1 VLNFSATGLRRTA
14 LTLHAMAPRDRD
26 WLLSQ
31 LAPDQRAAVRQLLD
45 ELNSLG
51 ILADPAL
58 LQEALRQHRAQQ
70 TSPVSAADG
79 RREHRHR
86 CRGDGTSGR
95 AGAATGRPGGLAQ
108 LLMAEPEALVAWLL
122 HLRDWHWQAQLLS
135 HFGAPQRQRIL
146 AQLQRLR
153 ALPQTD
159 VAAAQLAA
167 CLMMTLYQRLRVQ
180 PALPASAPA
189 PVAASAGRWGGWW
202 RRSVTR
208 SWA

>member
-1 VLNFSATGLRRTA
+1 MNFSATGLRRTA

-51 ILADPAL
+51 IPADPAL
-58 LQEALRQHRAQQ
+58 LQEALRQHHAQQ
-70 TSPVSAADG
+70 TSPVSAADVAG
-79 RREHRHR
+79 
-86 CRGDGTSGR
+86 GNTGTD
-95 AGAATGRPGGLAQ
+95 AGAMARQAEQALQLADPAGLAQ

-167 CLMMTLYQRLRVQ
+167 GLMMTLYQRLRVQ

-189 PVAASAGRWGGWW
+189 PVATSAGRWGGWW
-202 RRSVTR
+202 RRSVAR